1 MTAYL
6 ELVLKRSFNPGYQ
19 VYHCWGQALY
29 FTMAW
34 TLLPTRWV
42 LIVSCGRGRFSFYQY
57 SLFSYGIPDHAV
69 LFIEFWRNV
78 AENEGCAKRMMATL
92 ALLLDT
98 SRWVGVRLALFHLPF
113 IANVGM
119 SRVPVCCSVFCVS
132 LCFFF
137 F

>member
-1 MTAYL
+1 MGPS
-6 ELVLKRSFNPGYQ
+6 LVFDNG
-19 VYHCWGQALY
+19 
-29 FTMAW
+29 MA
-34 TLLPTRWV
+34 LLPTQWV
-42 LIVSCGRGRFSFYQY
+42 LIVSCGTGRFSFYQY

-92 ALLLDT
+92 ALLLDS

-119 SRVPVCCSVFCVS
+119 SRVFCVS